1 MTSDYPD
8 PEPIED
14 NPEPYEDLLPN
25 VPQRTVAVQ
34 NWNVTVSDAKFH
46 WYDLVAGFP
55 AVPDIRDPV
64 CRYLRRMQFD
74 LEAANERPLLYCVV
88 TRPRVRYDPA
98 RATQWGFFSLK
109 LTVPLLTGANAT
121 RDSVT
126 VDLMAPFGATV
137 KKPSVILTENFLS
150 LNWGGVIEVL
160 SVHDLLQRYVHDRK
174 IPSRVLY
181 VGQTL
186 DPEGRLA
193 RGRLPVVQRLRQ
205 QHSEDCDTLVLVL
218 QPEITATSPDGDP
231 ADLPLNQIPD
241 TATALARI
249 RMDVLE
255 AALICYFE
263 GPTPAGR
270 YGEEKERRR
279 SCLQE
284 VQQAWELE
292 PVEIDIELEDCG
304 SYRYLAS
311 EHVAAARHHL
321 FRCKLDDGS
330 VSVTKLPLPP
340 GA

>member
-1 MTSDYPD
+1 MHQPD
-8 PEPIED
+8 LVAPTPQPPTVPTLAQIAGSA
-14 NPEPYEDLLPN
+14 
-25 VPQRTVAVQ
+25 PQRWHVRIA
-34 NWNVTVSDAKFH
+34 DGKFH
-46 WYDLVAGFP
+46 WYDLLAGFP
-55 AVPDIRDPV
+55 DKPDFREPIG
-64 CRYLRRMQFD
+64 RYLRRMQFD

-88 TRPRVRYDPA
+88 TRPRMRFDPS

-109 LTVPLLTGANAT
+109 LTVPLLAGADAT

-126 VDLMAPFGATV
+126 VELKIPFGATV

-160 SVHDLLQRYVHDRK
+160 SVHDLLLQYVNDRK
-174 IPSRVLY
+174 VASQVIH

-193 RGRLPVVQRLRQ
+193 RGQAPAVQRLRQ
-205 QHSEDCDTLVLVL
+205 QHSEHSDTLILVL
-218 QPEITATSPDGDP
+218 QPEIEASSPDGDP
-231 ADLPLNQIPD
+231 ADLPLNQID
-241 TATALARI
+241 ETATALAQI

-279 SCLQE
+279 ARLLE
-284 VQQAWELE
+284 VQQAWQLE
-292 PVEIDIELEDCG
+292 PVEIDLELEDCG

-311 EHVAAARHHL
+311 EHVTAARRHL
-321 FRCKLDDGS
+321 FRCKLADGS
-330 VSVTKLPLPP
+330 VSVAKLPLP
-340 GA
+340 ADA

>member
-1 MTSDYPD
+1 MHQSDLVAPSPQPPVMAIAD
-8 PEPIED
+8 Q
-14 NPEPYEDLLPN
+14 
-25 VPQRTVAVQ
+25 VAGSGPQRWQVRLV
-34 NWNVTVSDAKFH
+34 DGKFH
-46 WYDLVAGFP
+46 WYDLLAGFP
-55 AVPDIRDPV
+55 DKPDFREPIG
-64 CRYLRRMQFD
+64 RYLRRMQFD

-88 TRPRVRYDPA
+88 TRPRMRFDPS

-109 LTVPLLTGANAT
+109 LTVPLLAGANAT

-126 VDLMAPFGATV
+126 VDLKAPFGATV

-160 SVHDLLQRYVHDRK
+160 SVHDLLMQYVHDRK
-174 IPSRVLY
+174 IPSQVLH

-193 RGRLPVVQRLRQ
+193 KGRLPAVQRLRQ
-205 QHSEDCDTLVLVL
+205 QHSEHSDTLVLVL
-218 QPEITATSPDGDP
+218 QAEITATSPDGDP
-231 ADLPLNQIPD
+231 AELPENQLPE
-241 TATALARI
+241 AAAALARI
-249 RMDVLE
+249 RADVVE

-279 SCLQE
+279 HRLQE

-292 PVEIDIELEDCG
+292 PLEVSLELEHGG

-311 EHVAAARHHL
+311 EHVAVARRHL

-330 VSVTKLPLPP
+330 VSVAKLPLPP
-340 GA
+340 A

>member
-1 MTSDYPD
+1 MHQSDLVAPSPQPPVMAIAD
-8 PEPIED
+8 Q
-14 NPEPYEDLLPN
+14 
-25 VPQRTVAVQ
+25 VAGSGPQRWQVRLV
-34 NWNVTVSDAKFH
+34 DGKFH
-46 WYDLVAGFP
+46 WYDLLAGFP
-55 AVPDIRDPV
+55 DKPDFREPIG
-64 CRYLRRMQFD
+64 RYLRRMQFD

-88 TRPRVRYDPA
+88 TRPRMRFDPS

-109 LTVPLLTGANAT
+109 LTVPLLAGANAT

-126 VDLMAPFGATV
+126 VDLKAPFGATV

-160 SVHDLLQRYVHDRK
+160 SVHDLLMQYVHDRK
-174 IPSRVLY
+174 IPSQVLH

-186 DPEGRLA
+186 DPEGRLTK
-193 RGRLPVVQRLRQ
+193 GRLPAVQRLRQ
-205 QHSEDCDTLVLVL
+205 QHSEHSDTLVLVL
-218 QPEITATSPDGDP
+218 QAEITATSPDGDP
-231 ADLPLNQIPD
+231 AELPENQLPE
-241 TATALARI
+241 AAAALARI
-249 RMDVLE
+249 RADVVE

-279 SCLQE
+279 HRLQE

-292 PVEIDIELEDCG
+292 PLEVSLELEHGG

-311 EHVAAARHHL
+311 EHVAVARRHL

-330 VSVTKLPLPP
+330 VSVAKLPLPP
-340 GA
+340 A

>member
-1 MTSDYPD
+1 MHQPD
-8 PEPIED
+8 LVAPPPQPLSPPAIGQ
-14 NPEPYEDLLPN
+14 
-25 VPQRTVAVQ
+25 VAGSAPQRWHVGIA
-34 NWNVTVSDAKFH
+34 DGKFH
-46 WYDLVAGFP
+46 WYDLLAGFP
-55 AVPDIRDPV
+55 EKPDFREPIG
-64 CRYLRRMQFD
+64 RYLRRMQFD

-109 LTVPLLTGANAT
+109 LTVPLLAGADAT

-126 VDLMAPFGATV
+126 VELKVPFGATV

-160 SVHDLLQRYVHDRK
+160 SVHDLLLQYVNDRK
-174 IPSRVLY
+174 IASQVIY

-193 RGRLPVVQRLRQ
+193 RGHLPVVQRLRQ
-205 QHSEDCDTLVLVL
+205 QHSEHSDTLILVL
-218 QPEITATSPDGDP
+218 QPEIEASSPDGDP
-231 ADLPLNQIPD
+231 ADLPLNQMPEA
-241 TATALARI
+241 ATALAQI

-270 YGEEKERRR
+270 YSEEKERRR
-279 SCLQE
+279 SRLLE

-292 PVEIDIELEDCG
+292 PVEIDLELDECG

-311 EHVAAARHHL
+311 EHVAAARRHL

-330 VSVTKLPLPP
+330 VSVAKLPLPS
-340 GA
+340 AT

>member
-1 MTSDYPD
+1 MHQPD
-8 PEPIED
+8 LVAPA
-14 NPEPYEDLLPN
+14 
-25 VPQRTVAVQ
+25 PQPLVMPAVGQ
-34 NWNVTVSDAKFH
+34 IAGGAPQHWQVRITDGKFH
-46 WYDLVAGFP
+46 WYDMLAGFP
-55 AVPDIRDPV
+55 DKPDFREPIG
-64 CRYLRRMQFD
+64 RYLRRMQFD

-109 LTVPLLTGANAT
+109 LTVPLLAGADAT

-126 VDLMAPFGATV
+126 VELEAPFGATV

-160 SVHDLLQRYVHDRK
+160 SVHDLLLQYVHDRK
-174 IPSRVLY
+174 IPSKVVH

-193 RGRLPVVQRLRQ
+193 KGRLPAVQRLRQ
-205 QHSEDCDTLVLVL
+205 QHSEHSDTLVLVL

-231 ADLPLNQIPD
+231 ADLPANQLPD
-241 TATALARI
+241 QAAALARI

-279 SCLQE
+279 VRLQE

-292 PVEIDIELEDCG
+292 SLEVDLELEDG
-304 SYRYLAS
+304 GGYRYLAS
-311 EHVAAARHHL
+311 GHVAVARRHL

-330 VSVTKLPLPP
+330 VSLAKLPSPP
-340 GA
+340 AA

>member
-1 MTSDYPD
+1 MHQPD
-8 PEPIED
+8 LVAPTPQPPTVPTLAQIAGSA
-14 NPEPYEDLLPN
+14 
-25 VPQRTVAVQ
+25 PQRWHVRIT
-34 NWNVTVSDAKFH
+34 DGKFH
-46 WYDLVAGFP
+46 WYDLLAGFP
-55 AVPDIRDPV
+55 DKPDFREPIG
-64 CRYLRRMQFD
+64 RYLRRMQFD

-88 TRPRVRYDPA
+88 TRPRMRFDPS

-109 LTVPLLTGANAT
+109 LTVPLLAGADAT

-126 VDLMAPFGATV
+126 VELKVPFGATV

-160 SVHDLLQRYVHDRK
+160 SVHDLLLQYVNDRK
-174 IPSRVLY
+174 VASQVIH

-193 RGRLPVVQRLRQ
+193 RGQSPAVQRLRQ
-205 QHSEDCDTLVLVL
+205 QHSEHSDTLILVL
-218 QPEITATSPDGDP
+218 QPEIEASSPDGDP
-231 ADLPLNQIPD
+231 ADLPLNQIEE
-241 TATALARI
+241 TASALARI

-279 SCLQE
+279 ARLLE

-292 PVEIDIELEDCG
+292 PVEIDLELEDCG

-311 EHVAAARHHL
+311 EHVAAARRHL
-321 FRCKLDDGS
+321 FRCKLADGS
-330 VSVTKLPLPP
+330 VSVAKLPLP
-340 GA
+340 ADA

>member
-1 MTSDYPD
+1 MHQPD
-8 PEPIED
+8 LVAPSPQPPVI
-14 NPEPYEDLLPN
+14 PSTGQ
-25 VPQRTVAVQ
+25 VAGGGPQRWQVRIM
-34 NWNVTVSDAKFH
+34 DGKFH
-46 WYDLVAGFP
+46 WYDLLAGFP
-55 AVPDIRDPV
+55 DKPDFREPIG
-64 CRYLRRMQFD
+64 RYLRRMQFD

-88 TRPRVRYDPA
+88 SRPRMRYDPS

-109 LTVPLLTGANAT
+109 LTVPLLSGATAT

-126 VDLMAPFGATV
+126 VDLKAPFGATV

-160 SVHDLLQRYVHDRK
+160 SVHDLLMQYVHDRK
-174 IPSRVLY
+174 IASQVIH

-193 RGRLPVVQRLRQ
+193 KGRLPVVQRLRQ
-205 QHSEDCDTLVLVL
+205 QHSEHSDTLVLVL

-231 ADLPLNQIPD
+231 ADLPENQLPD
-241 TATALARI
+241 TAAALARI
-249 RMDVLE
+249 RMDVVE

-279 SCLQE
+279 NRLQE

-292 PVEIDIELEDCG
+292 TLEVGVELEEGG

-311 EHVAAARHHL
+311 EHVAVARRHL
-321 FRCKLDDGS
+321 FRCKLADGS
-330 VSVTKLPLPP
+330 ASVAKLPLPP